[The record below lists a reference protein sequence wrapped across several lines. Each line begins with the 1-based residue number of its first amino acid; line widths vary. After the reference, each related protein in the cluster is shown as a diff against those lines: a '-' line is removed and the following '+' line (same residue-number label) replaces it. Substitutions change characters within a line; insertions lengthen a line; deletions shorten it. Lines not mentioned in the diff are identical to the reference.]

1 MKHYAIYTMMGL
13 VKGEPELCEWVSRS
27 TGKALRYARFDL
39 EVVRTKSS
47 AQAALEVRQIFEV
60 SVWDEMMLDT
70 VLSLQDGQGVQVVG
84 DLDSESKQMNSGGLF
99 YNIRMRARFVVPGVA
114 PAPHDAGAAARKALL
129 DGQAE
134 RKAVDNYGKGTY
146 VPPANA
152 KQAQTPA
159 PLPHEDEEDL
169 PF

>member
-99 YNIRMRARFVVPGVA
+99 YNIRMRARFVVPGLA
-114 PAPHDAGAAARKALL
+114 PRRGGASGAASPQRPQQ
-129 DGQAE
+129 GG
-134 RKAVDNYGKGTY
+134 NYGSGNYT
-146 VPPANA
+146 PPRNA
-152 KQAQTPA
+152 KEAAQM
-159 PLPHEDEEDL
+159 PHEDEEDI

>member
-13 VKGEPELCEWVSRS
+13 VKGKPELCEWVSRS

-60 SVWDEMMLDT
+60 SVWDEMVFDT

-114 PAPHDAGAAARKALL
+114 PAPHDAGAAARKA
-129 DGQAE
+129 
-134 RKAVDNYGKGTY
+134 VDNYGKGTY

-159 PLPHEDEEDL
+159 PMPHEDEEDL

>member
-13 VKGEPELCEWVSRS
+13 VKGKPELCEWVSRS

-60 SVWDEMMLDT
+60 SVWDEMVFDT

-114 PAPHDAGAAARKALL
+114 PAPHDAGAA
-129 DGQAE
+129 E

-159 PLPHEDEEDL
+159 PLPHEDEEDY